1 MPTIRKA
8 SLDDSPRIA
17 DIYNWY
23 IESTTITFEEE
34 MVSAGDMA
42 QRIAVTDHTRPWFV
56 LEDDGLILGYAYAAR
71 WKGRFAYRLARETAI
86 YLALDNFG
94 EGLCKHLYEHLTSAL
109 KATEVHTLIA
119 GIALPNEASI
129 ALHEKLDFVKVGEFE
144 KVGIKFD
151 NYSNVGC
158 WHLVI

>member
-71 WKGRFAYRLARETAI
+71 
-86 YLALDNFG
+86 
-94 EGLCKHLYEHLTSAL
+94 
-109 KATEVHTLIA
+109 
-119 GIALPNEASI
+119 
-129 ALHEKLDFVKVGEFE
+129 
-144 KVGIKFD
+144 
-151 NYSNVGC
+151 
-158 WHLVI
+158 